1 MQIYKEVIFLKKI
14 ALIVN
19 FDKINALEIAT
30 KLISMLSGKAE
41 LYTDK
46 TGFEKL
52 PLLTYKPDEEL
63 FSICSVA
70 AVLGGDGTIISTA
83 KRCAPFGTILL
94 GINIGNLGYL
104 STFESNNLKE
114 AAELLLSDNI
124 HFENRFMLRASVVT
138 DGEETSVY
146 HALNE
151 IVVSRKSN
159 SRLMDFTAYC
169 NEKTVCAYRA
179 DGMIIATPT
188 GSTAYSLSAG
198 GPVISPDA
206 DTMLITPICPHML
219 RARSIVLP
227 PEKIKIEY
235 NANAELAIDGQI
247 FESLKNS
254 DYITVEKSE
263 HIIRLACNKE
273 LNFYDILQ
281 KKL

>member
-1 MQIYKEVIFLKKI
+1 MYKEVIFLKKI

-30 KLISMLSGKAE
+30 ELVSMLSGKAE

-46 TGFEKL
+46 AGFEKL

-114 AAELLLSDNI
+114 AAELLLSDSI

-138 DGEETSVY
+138 DGEEASVY

-179 DGMIIATPT
+179 DGMIVATPT

-227 PEKIKIEY
+227 PEKIRIEY

-247 FESLKNS
+247 FKSLQS
-254 DYITVEKSE
+254 GDYIIVEKSE
-263 HIIRLACNKE
+263 HITHLACNKE
-273 LNFYDILQ
+273 MNFYDILQ

>member
-1 MQIYKEVIFLKKI
+1 MKKI

-19 FDKINALEIAT
+19 FDKTNALEIAT
-30 KLISMLSGKAE
+30 KLVSMLSGKAE
-41 LYTDK
+41 IHTDK
-46 TGFEKL
+46 AGSEKL
-52 PLLTYKPDEEL
+52 SNVVYKPDDEL

-104 STFESNNLKE
+104 STFESHNLRE

-138 DGEETSVY
+138 DGKETSVY

-151 IVVSRKSN
+151 IVVSRKSD
-159 SRLMDFTAYC
+159 SRLMDFTALC

-227 PEKIKIEY
+227 PEKIKIELS
-235 NANAELAIDGQI
+235 ANAELAIDGQI
-247 FESLKNS
+247 FTSLRHG

-263 HIIRLACNKE
+263 YITRLACNKE

>member
-1 MQIYKEVIFLKKI
+1 MISLKKI

-19 FDKINALEIAT
+19 FDKENALEAAT
-30 KLISMLSGKAE
+30 KLIDLLKGEAE
-41 LYTDK
+41 IYSDLL
-46 TGFEKL
+46 GCASL
-52 PLLTYKPDEEL
+52 PHTIYKEDREL
-63 FSICSVA
+63 FSSCNVA

-124 HFENRFMLRASVVT
+124 HFDNRFMLRAGVVK
-138 DGEETSVY
+138 DGKETSAY

-151 IVVSRKSN
+151 IVVSRKAN

-169 NEKTVCAYRA
+169 DEKTVCDYRA

-206 DTMLITPICPHML
+206 DAMLITPICPHML

-227 PEKIKIEY
+227 PEKIKIKF
-235 NANAELAIDGQI
+235 NADAELAIDGQI
-247 FESLKNS
+247 FESLQS
-254 DYITVEKSE
+254 TDYITVEKSDYAT
-263 HIIRLACNKE
+263 HLARNKE

>member
-1 MQIYKEVIFLKKI
+1 MLIYKEVISLKKI

-19 FDKINALEIAT
+19 FDKSNALEIAT

-41 LYTDK
+41 VYTDK
-46 TGFEKL
+46 AGFEKF
-52 PLLTYKPDEEL
+52 PQTTYKPDDEL
-63 FSICSVA
+63 FSTCSVA

-104 STFESNNLKE
+104 STFESHNLKE
-114 AAELLLSDNI
+114 AAELLLNDKI
-124 HFENRFMLRASVVT
+124 YFDKRFMLRASVVT
-138 DGEETSVY
+138 NGKEASVY

-169 NEKTVCAYRA
+169 NEKTVCDYRA
-179 DGMIIATPT
+179 DGMILATPT

-206 DTMLITPICPHML
+206 NTMLITPICPHML

-227 PEKIKIEY
+227 PERIRIEF

-247 FESLKNS
+247 FESLQS
-254 DYITVEKSE
+254 GDYIIVEKSE
-263 HIIRLACNKE
+263 YVTHLARNKE

>member
-1 MQIYKEVIFLKKI
+1 MKKI

-19 FDKINALEIAT
+19 FDKNNALEIAT
-30 KLISMLSGKAE
+30 KLVSMLSGKAE

-46 TGFEKL
+46 AGVEKL
-52 PLLTYKPDEEL
+52 PETTYKPDNEL
-63 FSICSVA
+63 FSTCSVT
-70 AVLGGDGTIISTA
+70 AVLGGDGTIISAA
-83 KRCAPFGTILL
+83 KRCAPFDTILL

-114 AAELLLSDNI
+114 AAELLLCDNI
-124 HFENRFMLRASVVT
+124 PFDKRFMLRASVVT
-138 DGEETSVY
+138 DGKEASVY

-159 SRLMDFTAYC
+159 SKLIDFTAYC

-206 DTMLITPICPHML
+206 DAMLITPICPHML

-227 PEKIKIEY
+227 PKKIKIEA
-235 NANAELAIDGQI
+235 NASAELAIDGQF
-247 FESLKNS
+247 FESLQS
-254 DYITVEKSE
+254 GDYIIVEKSDYATY
-263 HIIRLACNKE
+263 LARNKE

>member
-1 MQIYKEVIFLKKI
+1 MKKI

-19 FDKINALEIAT
+19 FDKNNALEIAT

-46 TGFEKL
+46 AGFEKL
-52 PLLTYKPDEEL
+52 PELTYKPDEEL

-83 KRCAPFGTILL
+83 KRSAPFGTILL

-114 AAELLLSDNI
+114 ATELLLSDNI
-124 HFENRFMLRASVVT
+124 PFGKRFMLRASVVT
-138 DGEETSVY
+138 DGKEASVY

-179 DGMIIATPT
+179 DGMIVATPT

-227 PEKIKIEY
+227 PDKIRIEY
-235 NANAELAIDGQI
+235 NADAELSIDGQI
-247 FESLKNS
+247 FKSLQS
-254 DYITVEKSE
+254 GEYIIVEKSDYVTY
-263 HIIRLACNKE
+263 LACNKE